1 MAFAGG
7 GLNQPSARDSAPGPR
22 FFVFALLSLT
32 LMYFDQ
38 RDGWGDRIRYALQAA
53 AYPIQVVIG
62 SPRMLWRSASDLFE
76 TRATLRAENEAL
88 HKRERELVIRTMR
101 YEALEH
107 ENAALRGLTTS
118 LPPLVTRTRLAD
130 VVNEDLGRLRQ
141 RLVINKGDRDGLF
154 RSQTVVDTAGLV
166 GQLVRVGPWSAE
178 VMLITDPEHAV
189 PVEVVRSGVRTIAV
203 GTGDADELQLPYVPV
218 TADVKSGDLL
228 VTSGLGGVFPAGV
241 PVGVVTENR
250 RDPDEILAT
259 VRAKPR
265 AALDGGRQLM
275 ALWFNPDSPAAP
287 VDPKLVASLPP
298 APMAQPVTAQPGP
311 AAAAKPVARPPA
323 PTAQPA
329 AAAAQPAP
337 TAPAKPEAT
346 P

>member
-1 MAFAGG
+1 
-7 GLNQPSARDSAPGPR
+7 
-22 FFVFALLSLT
+22 
-32 LMYFDQ
+32 
-38 RDGWGDRIRYALQAA
+38 
-53 AYPIQVVIG
+53 
-62 SPRMLWRSASDLFE
+62 
-76 TRATLRAENEAL
+76 
-88 HKRERELVIRTMR
+88 MR

-107 ENAALRGLTTS
+107 ENAALRGLTTN

-141 RLVINKGDRDGLF
+141 RLIINKGDRDGLF

-259 VRAKPR
+259 VRARPR
-265 AALDGGRQLM
+265 ASLDGGRQLM

-287 VDPKLVASLPP
+287 VDPKLVTSLPP
-298 APMAQPVTAQPGP
+298 APMARPVTEQP
-311 AAAAKPVARPPA
+311 
-323 PTAQPA
+323 
-329 AAAAQPAP
+329 
-337 TAPAKPEAT
+337 KPEAK